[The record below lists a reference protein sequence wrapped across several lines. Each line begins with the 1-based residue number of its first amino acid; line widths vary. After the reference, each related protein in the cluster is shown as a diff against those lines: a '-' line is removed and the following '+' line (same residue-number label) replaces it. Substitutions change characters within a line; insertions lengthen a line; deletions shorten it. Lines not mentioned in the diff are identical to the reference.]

1 MKKKYLLDTNVVI
14 ALSKYHISQG
24 DIESLTEEDGF
35 DYYKALSIKTLYN
48 LIKNNEIEAYV
59 PYIVVDELKQG
70 INKYGMSAYLYYI
83 QSEINLIQNIPPEVL
98 KIIND
103 LGNYYTK
110 FKSKSA
116 ETIFQDKIERYN
128 GKNDAFI
135 MAFASITGLN
145 IITFDKHFTKK
156 FFTIREANDSF
167 MQKYLKK
174 YGKLS
179 LVSKKFNEVK
189 IHKPT
194 HILKLY
200 GNSYEQ

>member
-14 ALSKYHISQG
+14 ALSKYHISQ
-24 DIESLTEEDGF
+24 DIASLTQEEGF

-59 PYIVVDELKQG
+59 PYIVVDEIKQG
-70 INKYGMSAYLYYI
+70 TKKYGLNAYLYYL
-83 QSEINLIQNIPPEVL
+83 QSEIILVDNIPTDTL

-103 LGNYYTK
+103 LGNFYLR
-110 FKSKSA
+110 FKSKSG
-116 ETIFQDKIERYN
+116 ETVFQDKIERYN

-156 FFTIREANDSF
+156 FFTIKEANDSF